1 MPDDSSR
8 RLAGGLEQVRA
19 ALRDNGYALTSD
31 RAIGLPGECR
41 EHLSAEYY
49 NSDTL
54 HHDEGDYPVDRER
67 ARDVVRYTW
76 SDDEALRL
84 ESFERIT
91 LTDRAGIPGRRE
103 HSRVRLL
110 KDPQAEQLIRTLL
123 QLVPPER
130 RQPQG
135 TFGINLF
142 RTYTNVVTTPHR
154 DHEEFVVLYVIDRIG
169 DGAETHLYN
178 SEDVSEDGQVLAEP
192 VLTQQLNPGDII
204 IFDDRRYKHDATPL
218 VSPPGGSARR
228 DAFVC
233 TFDYFKSYLGQ
244 AAAN

>member
-8 RLAGGLEQVRA
+8 RLAGGLEAVRA
-19 ALRDNGYALTSD
+19 ALRDKGYALTSD
-31 RAIGLPGECR
+31 RAIGLPEGCR

-49 NSDTL
+49 NSGAL
-54 HHDEGDYPVDRER
+54 RHDKGDFPEDRER

-76 SDDEALRL
+76 SDDEAPRL
-84 ESFERIT
+84 KPFERIT

-103 HSRVRLL
+103 HSRVQLL
-110 KDPQAEQLIRTLL
+110 EDPETEQLISTLL

-130 RQPQG
+130 RQPEG

-142 RTYTNVVTTPHR
+142 RTYTNVVTTPHH
-154 DHEEFVVLYVIDRIG
+154 DNEQFVLLYVIDRIG
-169 DGAETHLYN
+169 DGAETYLYN
-178 SEDVSEDGQVLAEP
+178 PDDVSDDGEILAEP

-204 IFDDRRYKHDATPL
+204 IFEDKRYKHGATPL
-218 VSPPGGSARR
+218 VSLDGGSTRR

-233 TFDYFKSYLGQ
+233 TFDYFDSYLGQ
-244 AAAN
+244 AAAS

>member
-8 RLAGGLEQVRA
+8 RLAGGLEEVRA
-19 ALRDNGYALTSD
+19 ALRAKGYALTSD
-31 RAIGLPGECR
+31 RAIGLPEGCR
-41 EHLSAEYY
+41 ENLSLRYY

-54 HHDEGDYPVDRER
+54 HHDPGDFPVDRER
-67 ARDVVRYTW
+67 ARDVVRYIW
-76 SDDEALRL
+76 SDDEAPLL
-84 ESFERIT
+84 ETYDRIT
-91 LTDRAGIPGRRE
+91 LTDRAGIPGQRE

-110 KDPQAEQLIRTLL
+110 KDPEAEKVISTLL

-130 RQPQG
+130 RQPEG

-142 RTYTNVVTTPHR
+142 RTYTNVVTKPHH
-154 DHEEFVVLYVIDRIG
+154 DYEEYVLLYIIDRIG
-169 DGAETHLYN
+169 DGAESYLYN
-178 SEDVSEDGQVLAEP
+178 PEDVSEDGEILAEP
-192 VLTQQLNPGDII
+192 VLRQQLNPGDII
-204 IFDDRRYKHDATPL
+204 IFEDKRYKHGATAL

-233 TFDYFKSYLGQ
+233 TFDYFDSYLGQ